1 MFHFYGQK
9 LGPYEVKFMRLYL
22 QHARIYA
29 SLHTL
34 HGPGEAIKATYRGMK
49 QVEDGQSSI
58 FAFKGRSIFTLEA
71 MVCKTRPFSQT
82 MIIIFNSRQAQV
94 NDIVIWRKSAIP

>member
-1 MFHFYGQK
+1 MFYILVPSFVRVPFHRKLKEKLMIHFNRQK

-29 SLHTL
+29 PLHIL
-34 HGPGEAIKATYRGMK
+34 HGPGGANKETYPGMK

-58 FAFKGRSIFTLEA
+58 FAFKGRSIFMLEA
-71 MVCKTRPFSQT
+71 MVCKP
-82 MIIIFNSRQAQV
+82 
-94 NDIVIWRKSAIP
+94 DLSAKL